1 MTSAPTVFLVDDDI
15 AVLKALSRLL
25 RSAGFAVDTFTSAQ
39 AFLDADRAAAAGCV
53 VLDVAMPG
61 LDGLALQQALAACG
75 SHLPIIF
82 LTGNGDI
89 DMGVQAMKVG
99 AADFLTK
106 PIDDARL
113 IDAVANAIE
122 RNRLALRASAEVD
135 EIRLRLATLTARE
148 REVLALV
155 VSGRMNKQV
164 AAELGTAEK
173 TIKAHRGRV
182 MAKMQVRSLAELVRL
197 ADRAGIVGPTGKQG

>member
-1 MTSAPTVFLVDDDI
+1 MAWAS
-15 AVLKALSRLL
+15 
-25 RSAGFAVDTFTSAQ
+25 VDTFTSAQ

-61 LDGLALQQALAACG
+61 LGGLALQQALAACG
-75 SHLPIIF
+75 SHLPIVF
-82 LTGNGDI
+82 LTGHGDI

-106 PIDDARL
+106 PVDDARL

-155 VSGRMNKQV
+155 AEGLPNKLI
-164 AAELGTAEK
+164 ARRLEISEK
-173 TIKAHRGRV
+173 TVKAHLTSVFRQIGADDRTQ
-182 MAKMQVRSLAELVRL
+182 AALWAVRNGMSG
-197 ADRAGIVGPTGKQG
+197 DPGAGS